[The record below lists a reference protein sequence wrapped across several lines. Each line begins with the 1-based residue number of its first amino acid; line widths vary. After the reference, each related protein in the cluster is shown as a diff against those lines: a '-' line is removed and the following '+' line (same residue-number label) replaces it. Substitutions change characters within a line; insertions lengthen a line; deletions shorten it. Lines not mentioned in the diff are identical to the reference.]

1 MSKDESTYEHFLEV
15 ATGLSHVGDFMTSL
29 GRSIQRDEIEIE
41 RLRNEVK
48 RLEEQLGKVED
59 EYFRLERSLM

>member
-1 MSKDESTYEHFLEV
+1 VSKDESTYEHFLEV